1 MIRLLLFCLCMTT
14 VMAQRSILNGTVAIS
29 GYTTSAV
36 FVQNATTEQETQ
48 VAENGSF
55 EILCQ
60 ADDLLLFYGDGIDFF
75 RVLVEENHLKSSLR
89 VTLTAKAIP
98 LEEVQIANYDD
109 VMTGIIRYKPK
120 RYTVAERRFKRI
132 ASLDPTVGL
141 GPGIGGV
148 SFSLDPIMNKLNGG
162 IRKYKRALDAEK
174 AEIARQHVFDK
185 FDSEEL
191 AIRLKID
198 KQQVEAM
205 VRFAAEEPEFQKIAK
220 EATESALLFQL
231 SRYWVIYQEH
241 LKK

>member
-1 MIRLLLFCLCMTT
+1 MIRLLFFCLSMTT
-14 VMAQRSILNGTVAIS
+14 VVAQRSILKGTVAIS

-48 VAENGSF
+48 IAENGSF

-60 ADDLLLFYGDGIDFF
+60 ADDLLLFYGEGIDFF
-75 RVLVEENHLKSSLR
+75 RVLVEENHFKLGMR
-89 VTLTAKAIP
+89 VNLTAKAIP
-98 LEEVQIANYDD
+98 LEEVQIANYDG
-109 VMTGIIRYKPK
+109 MMAGIIGYTPK

-132 ASLDPTVGL
+132 ASLDPSVGL
-141 GPGIGGV
+141 GPGVGGV

-162 IRKYKRALDAEK
+162 IRKYKRALDAER
-174 AEIARQHVFDK
+174 AEIARQRVFDK
-185 FDSEEL
+185 FDATEL
-191 AIRLKID
+191 AKRLKID
-198 KQQVEAM
+198 KQQVEDM

-220 EATESALLFQL
+220 EATDSALLFQL